1 MANEVT
7 RKNYVSLYRCIK
19 TISML
24 KNMFISE
31 ALSLS
36 VYQDEVRVMQEIFK
50 KLRDNIAEDDMMRFC
65 ELWGI
70 QAEFANIGK
79 DLHVS
84 EIKVS

>member
-1 MANEVT
+1 MANEVA

-31 ALSLS
+31 ALTLS
-36 VYQDEVRVMQEIFK
+36 VYQDEVRVMQEIFN

-65 ELWGI
+65 
-70 QAEFANIGK
+70 
-79 DLHVS
+79 
-84 EIKVS
+84 